1 MYEQSKTRQFFDKG
15 FCLCDLQA
23 PLSEYILFLFKIEFF
38 VRTQFIYISISVIA
52 FSFGTQMFLW
62 IE

>member
-1 MYEQSKTRQFFDKG
+1 MYEQSKTCQFFDKG

-23 PLSEYILFLFKIEFF
+23 PLSEYILFKIEFF